1 MFILLAHHFPCRG
14 RTTTTFRE
22 AALLVISN
30 ARRIFDCQRSDFFAA
45 EDVEN
50 RCPVEGR
57 KTTFDFFVVPTNRSL
72 TVTAHKSL
80 QLETKLTAQ
89 NKAYSLKTLGGPG

>member
-30 ARRIFDCQRSDFFAA
+30 ARRIFDCQRSDFFVF

-50 RCPVEGR
+50 RFPVYDW
-57 KTTFDFFVVPTNRSL
+57 KTTFDFFV
-72 TVTAHKSL
+72 K
-80 QLETKLTAQ
+80 TKLVALDRVELPTSPYHRGAG
-89 NKAYSLKTLGGPG
+89 SI